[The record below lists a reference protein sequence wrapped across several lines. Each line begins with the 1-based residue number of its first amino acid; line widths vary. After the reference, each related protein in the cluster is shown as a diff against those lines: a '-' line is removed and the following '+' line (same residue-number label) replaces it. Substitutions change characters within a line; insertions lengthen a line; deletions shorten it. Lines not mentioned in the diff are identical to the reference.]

1 MRRKKIVH
9 IIYWK
14 DFFFWSLEWI
24 IASGCGFI
32 SLCTLN
38 LTTKK
43 MSNNKWVV
51 IANRWGDYIIYCYA
65 CHLFCFICY
74 PPSRISF
81 FFLQSAMISCHFCCS
96 TQVDYHF
103 SFLFTEFLLLQ
114 RGKLRERSRDQDAI
128 SHINRT
134 FYAPA
139 LCLHIGVVGEGY
151 YIATPPTLHLPPLFH
166 LFTFCLNSVCL
177 FTFIR
182 TKISG
187 FSSCIVSY

>member
-1 MRRKKIVH
+1 
-9 IIYWK
+9 
-14 DFFFWSLEWI
+14 
-24 IASGCGFI
+24 
-32 SLCTLN
+32 
-38 LTTKK
+38 
-43 MSNNKWVV
+43 MSNNKRVV
-51 IANRWGDYIIYCYA
+51 IANHWGDYIIYCYA

-81 FFLQSAMISCHFCCS
+81 FFFFLQSTMISCHFCCS

-128 SHINRT
+128 SHIIRT

-151 YIATPPTLHLPPLFH
+151 YIANTLPPLSSSF
-166 LFTFCLNSVCL
+166 LF
-177 FTFIR
+177 FICSPSAS
-182 TKISG
+182 TQFAYSP
-187 FSSCIVSY
+187 S